1 MGAKPSPVSHSR
13 ANLVLMSPQFCF
25 SLPQDIVT
33 YYLNLT
39 RANLM
44 ASPQDE
50 EFPVWEEEYR
60 LTEAFQVSDGSAR
73 SMQMVLERISRY
85 PHYLQLYYEFN
96 SARYD
101 LEPCKQECRVD
112 HLCAIREV
120 DFTKYNECV
129 KTNSSASAASSV
141 WLLVFCM
148 FLGFLSPQRVL

>member
-1 MGAKPSPVSHSR
+1 M
-13 ANLVLMSPQFCF
+13 
-25 SLPQDIVT
+25 VT

-39 RANLM
+39 RANKM
-44 ASPQDE
+44 ASAGQE
-50 EFPVWEEEYR
+50 EFPEWEEEYR
-60 LTEAFQVSDGSAR
+60 LTEAFQVPDGSAL
-73 SMQMVLERISRY
+73 SMQTVLQRLSRD

-101 LEPCKQECRVD
+101 LEPCQQECRVD

-120 DFTKYNECV
+120 DYIKYDECV

>member
-1 MGAKPSPVSHSR
+1 M
-13 ANLVLMSPQFCF
+13 
-25 SLPQDIVT
+25 VT

-39 RANLM
+39 RANTM
-44 ASPQDE
+44 ASARQE
-50 EFPVWEEEYR
+50 EFPEWEEEYR
-60 LTEAFQVSDGSAR
+60 LTEAFQVPDGSAG
-73 SMQMVLERISRY
+73 SMQTVLERISRD

-101 LEPCKQECRVD
+101 LEQCQQECRVD

-120 DFTKYNECV
+120 DFLKYDECV

-148 FLGFLSPQRVL
+148 FLGFLSPQPVL